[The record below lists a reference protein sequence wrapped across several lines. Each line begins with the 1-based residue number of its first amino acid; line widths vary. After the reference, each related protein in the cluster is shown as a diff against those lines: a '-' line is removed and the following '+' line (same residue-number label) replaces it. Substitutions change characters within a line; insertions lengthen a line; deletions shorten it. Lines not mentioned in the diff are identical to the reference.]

1 MTPGFLHTRSE
12 GRGRKEGKRK
22 RKEVREEESKESE
35 ESGKK
40 VKEKLKEGCGHRR
53 KGQKFIIPTI
63 EIEGVRRRHHSRFNS
78 ASTR

>member
-1 MTPGFLHTRSE
+1 MDSSTLDLRGEE
-12 GRGRKEGKRK
+12 GKKERGKRK
-22 RKEVREEESKESE
+22 EEGEEESKESE
-35 ESGKK
+35 ESDEK

-63 EIEGVRRRHHSRFNS
+63 EIEGVRRRYHSRFNS